1 VDTIGAGDTFIAGM
15 LFATNN
21 HADWTLPR
29 KLEFAN
35 EVAGRKVLQEGFTD
49 LGRKMWA
56 HGN

>member
-1 VDTIGAGDTFIAGM
+1 M